1 VNNLSP
7 QIGVSELLK
16 DDRFEGFLLVRNA
29 NSRVGSTGNPY
40 LDMMLIDKT
49 GSINAKVWNTSQAAP
64 EAGSVLKIR
73 GSVTEF
79 NGRLQLRV
87 EKFREAQE
95 EDNVDISLLVPS
107 APEKP
112 EDMFKEIL
120 DTVNSFSNITLK
132 KIVLYLISKFK
143 KNLMYFPAAQSLHH
157 AERSGLLHHTTSML
171 RAAKGIMPVYPFL
184 DRDLLLSGIILHDI
198 GKVLELDS
206 DKLGNVQDYTKD
218 GLLLGHLVRG
228 VTLINEAARAQQI
241 DENDEYV
248 ILLEHMMLSHHG
260 IPEYGSTRMPMFPE
274 AEMLHLIDDMDAS
287 MNEMEDVMNRTPEGV
302 FSERIWSLE
311 RRIYHPKYRK
321 G

>member
-1 VNNLSP
+1 MSS

-16 DDRFEGFLLVRNA
+16 DDRFEGFLIVRNA

-120 DTVNSFSNITLK
+120 DTINSFSNITLK

-206 DKLGNVQDYTKD
+206 DELGNVQDYTKD

-228 VTLINEAARAQQI
+228 VTLIDEAARAQQI

-274 AEMLHLIDDMDAS
+274 AEMLHIIDDMDAS

>member
-1 VNNLSP
+1 MSP

>member
-1 VNNLSP
+1 VNNLSS

>member
-1 VNNLSP
+1 MSS

>member
-1 VNNLSP
+1 VNNLSS

-16 DDRFEGFLLVRNA
+16 DDRFEGFLIVRNA

-120 DTVNSFSNITLK
+120 DTINSFSNITLK

-206 DKLGNVQDYTKD
+206 DELGNVQDYTKD

-228 VTLINEAARAQQI
+228 VTLIDEAARAQQI

-274 AEMLHLIDDMDAS
+274 AEMLHIIDDMDAS

>member
-1 VNNLSP
+1 MSP

-228 VTLINEAARAQQI
+228 VTLIDEAARAQQI

-274 AEMLHLIDDMDAS
+274 AEMLHIIDDMDAS

>member
-1 VNNLSP
+1 MSP

-16 DDRFEGFLLVRNA
+16 DDRFEGFLIVRNA

-120 DTVNSFSNITLK
+120 DTINSFSNITLK

-206 DKLGNVQDYTKD
+206 DELGNVQDYTKD

-274 AEMLHLIDDMDAS
+274 AEMLHIIDDMDAS

>member
-1 VNNLSP
+1 MSP

-120 DTVNSFSNITLK
+120 DTINSFSNITLK

>member
-1 VNNLSP
+1 MSS

-206 DKLGNVQDYTKD
+206 DELGNVQDYTKD

-228 VTLINEAARAQQI
+228 VTLIDEAARAQQI

>member
-1 VNNLSP
+1 
-7 QIGVSELLK
+7 
-16 DDRFEGFLLVRNA
+16 
-29 NSRVGSTGNPY
+29 
-40 LDMMLIDKT
+40 
-49 GSINAKVWNTSQAAP
+49 
-64 EAGSVLKIR
+64 
-73 GSVTEF
+73 
-79 NGRLQLRV
+79 
-87 EKFREAQE
+87 
-95 EDNVDISLLVPS
+95 
-107 APEKP
+107 
-112 EDMFKEIL
+112 MFKEIL
-120 DTVNSFSNITLK
+120 DTINSFSNITLK
-132 KIVLYLISKFK
+132 KIVLYLISKF

-206 DKLGNVQDYTKD
+206 DELGNVQDYTKD

-228 VTLINEAARAQQI
+228 VTLIDEAARAQQI

-274 AEMLHLIDDMDAS
+274 AEMLHIIDDMDAS